1 MQSDAYRDGCAGAP
15 DTPCLARRGVIT
27 GIAALATVGLARP
40 ADGPHDETVRYLQRE
55 FQGEADRMSA
65 AVEGK
70 AKALAFARMAKLA
83 NALTVIPADGEDA
96 RRAKADVAGWSIDDG
111 GWTIRLP
118 SDIISA
124 LEAN

>member
-1 MQSDAYRDGCAGAP
+1 
-15 DTPCLARRGVIT
+15 
-27 GIAALATVGLARP
+27 
-40 ADGPHDETVRYLQRE
+40 
-55 FQGEADRMSA
+55 MSA

-118 SDIISA
+118 SDIVSA